1 MLDKPE
7 RYIKQLIDIKAD
19 DAINSRALAHIS
31 SLQHGVYRDI
41 LKWQDTS
48 IEKGFLDQDQ
58 IDAVI
63 SGLEREEEMLHYMYN
78 ALLYYKNVEE

>member
-19 DAINSRALAHIS
+19 DAINSRALAHVS
-31 SLQHGVYRDI
+31 ASQHGVYRDI

-58 IDAVI
+58 IDAVV

-78 ALLYYKNVEE
+78 ALLHYKTVEE